1 MKKSNP
7 ILRQTVVLLERQ
19 GRRKNAPV
27 WRQASKSL
35 AAGSSKGVEVNV
47 GHISKCYAAGDAV
60 LVPGKVLGSGNVD
73 KKLVVGAYSFSSAA
87 RKKIAEAGGSA
98 VGIRDLVEKYPDG
111 SGVKI
116 VD

>member
-7 ILRQTVVLLERQ
+7 LLRETIVLLERQ
-19 GRRKNAPV
+19 GRKKNVPV

-47 GHISKCYAAGDAV
+47 GHISKYYATGDAV
-60 LVPGKVLGSGNVD
+60 LVPGKVLGSGTVN

-87 RKKIAEAGGSA
+87 RKKIAEAGGLA
-98 VGIRDLVEKYPDG
+98 VGISDLVKRYPDG

-116 VD
+116 VG